1 MEYSFHY
8 LVMAEHA
15 MILKE
20 MLTEAKKYNLT
31 VGQPKILDFLLEHDG
46 IEQKEIAQ
54 GCHIEPAT
62 LTSLLNRMEKNDL
75 IERRTLNGSRRS
87 FYIFL
92 TENGRKKAYIVKQ
105 IFEDIEKKIFHGF
118 SDEERFLL
126 MKLLLKVY
134 ENMLV

>member
-20 MLTEAKKYNLT
+20 MLAQVKSHNLT

-46 IEQKEIAQ
+46 AEQKEIAQ
-54 GCHIEPAT
+54 GCHIEPGT
-62 LTSLLNRMEKNDL
+62 LTSLLNRMEKNGL
-75 IERRTLNGSRRS
+75 IERRMLHGNRRS

-92 TENGRKKAYIVKQ
+92 TDNGKKKADIVKQ
-105 IFEDIEKKIFHGF
+105 IFEDIEKKVFHGF
-118 SDEERFLL
+118 SDEERLVL
-126 MKLLLKVY
+126 MKLLMKIY
-134 ENMLV
+134 ENMFV

>member
-1 MEYSFHY
+1 MVE
-8 LVMAEHA
+8 EPE
-15 MILKE
+15 II
-20 MLTEAKKYNLT
+20 TKKYNLT

-75 IERRTLNGSRRS
+75 IERRTLNGNRRS

-92 TENGRKKAYIVKQ
+92 TENGRKKACIVKQ

-134 ENMLV
+134 ENMLI

>member
-20 MLTEAKKYNLT
+20 MLAQVKSHNLT

-46 IEQKEIAQ
+46 AEQKEIAQ
-54 GCHIEPAT
+54 GCHIEPGT

-75 IERRTLNGSRRS
+75 IERRMLHGNRRS

-92 TENGRKKAYIVKQ
+92 TDNGKKKADIVKQ
-105 IFEDIEKKIFHGF
+105 IFEDIEKKVFYGF
-118 SDEERFLL
+118 SDEERLIL
-126 MKLLLKVY
+126 MKLLMKVY
-134 ENMLV
+134 ENMFV